1 MLRLAYFSPLNPR
14 RSGISDYSEELL
26 PHLAREAEIDL
37 FVEGFKPS
45 NPELTGQFRWFDYRA
60 EHDALSR
67 LGTYNA
73 VIYHL
78 GNDHRYH
85 AGIYDAARAFPGI
98 VVLHDFALHTFF
110 LGLAQARENINI
122 YLDELEACHGA
133 QVRSQVEELLRRGR
147 TSPAQEQAVL
157 FPLNQR
163 IARNAEALIVHSEWS
178 RSRLAAITPAVP
190 IAKINHHVLPEDTR
204 PRSPSAQEEQR
215 QGRIEIASFGHI
227 TTEKGI
233 ERILR
238 VLASL
243 AQSFDFH
250 YTLVGQPDGFDVS
263 ASVKAYGLSG
273 RVTVTGHVSME
284 EFKERIK
291 ACDIAVNLRERTV
304 GETSGSVCRVMAAG
318 VPAIVSNIG
327 WFAELPAE
335 AVLKVDLGENA
346 DAMLRA
352 ALHKLMDDAPLRA
365 QLGINARRFVANE
378 FAIEKSA
385 ESYLTFI
392 RDVVTKRT
400 RRRFIRK
407 VATEM
412 SLMGIQPAD
421 ADLLRSVSGEIARL
435 MPTTLL
441 ESKG

>member
-26 PHLAREAEIDL
+26 PRLAREAEIDL
-37 FVEGFKPS
+37 FVDGFKPS
-45 NPELTGQFRWFDYRA
+45 NPELAGQFRWFDYHA

-67 LGTYNA
+67 LGTYDA

-85 AGIYDAARAFPGI
+85 AGIYDAARKFPGI

-110 LGLAQARENINI
+110 LGLARARENINI
-122 YLDELEACHGA
+122 YLDELEACHGT
-133 QVRSQVEELLRRGR
+133 QVRAQVEEMLKHGR
-147 TSPAQEQAVL
+147 ASPLQKQAVL

-163 IARNAEALIVHSEWS
+163 IVRNAEALIVHSEWS
-178 RSRLAAITPAVP
+178 RSRLAAIAPAVP

-204 PRSPSAQEEQR
+204 PRSSSGQEERQR
-215 QGRIEIASFGHI
+215 RIEIASFGHI

-233 ERILR
+233 ERTLR

-243 AQSFDFH
+243 SQSFDFH

-263 ASVKAYGLSG
+263 ALVRAYGLSG
-273 RVTVTGHVSME
+273 RVTVTGFVSME

-291 ACDIAVNLRERTV
+291 GCDIAVNLRERTV

-318 VPAIVSNIG
+318 VPAVVSNIG
-327 WFAELPAE
+327 WFAELPGDT
-335 AVLKVDLGENA
+335 VLKVDLGENA
-346 DAMLRA
+346 DAMLRE
-352 ALHKLMDDAPLRA
+352 ALHKLLEDAPLRA
-365 QLGINARRFVANE
+365 QVGINARRFVANE

-385 ESYLTFI
+385 EGYLTFI
-392 RDVVTKRT
+392 RDVVTERT

-412 SLMGIQPAD
+412 SLMGIQPTD
-421 ADLLRSVSGEIARL
+421 AHLLRGVSGEIARL
-435 MPTTLL
+435 MPTTPL